1 MDQLEQLKM
10 RILCSTDPFMEVTA
24 EIVNSLLK
32 NPIRPTA
39 NFKNLMAN
47 LKKDFFNRNSR
58 KPNVDEMRK
67 ITVSCYALSKTE

>member
-1 MDQLEQLKM
+1 
-10 RILCSTDPFMEVTA
+10 
-24 EIVNSLLK
+24 
-32 NPIRPTA
+32 
-39 NFKNLMAN
+39 MAN